1 MACEDLVA
9 GLGEAHTDTDTEDED
24 EDGDSGVHNT
34 PDYLHNEAEA
44 EASLDILTQDS
55 LYESLKYQPGKY
67 LLASCVLRYLD
78 RDLFKP

>member
-9 GLGEAHTDTDTEDED
+9 GLGEAHTDTED
-24 EDGDSGVHNT
+24 EDGDSGLHNT
-34 PDYLHNEAEA
+34 PDYLHTEA

-67 LLASCVLRYLD
+67 LLASYVLRYFLD

>member
-1 MACEDLVA
+1 MA
-9 GLGEAHTDTDTEDED
+9 GLGEAHTDTEDED

-34 PDYLHNEAEA
+34 PDYLHTEA

-67 LLASCVLRYLD
+67 LLTSYVIWIVIYLN
-78 RDLFKP
+78 LNYQKIPTKKNI

>member
-9 GLGEAHTDTDTEDED
+9 GLGEAHTDTED

-34 PDYLHNEAEA
+34 PDYLHTETEA

-67 LLASCVLRYLD
+67 LLASYVLRYLD

>member
-1 MACEDLVA
+1 MA
-9 GLGEAHTDTDTEDED
+9 GLGEAHTDSDTED

-34 PDYLHNEAEA
+34 PDYLHTEA

-67 LLASCVLRYLD
+67 LLASYVLRYLD

>member
-1 MACEDLVA
+1 MA
-9 GLGEAHTDTDTEDED
+9 GLGEAHTDTED

-34 PDYLHNEAEA
+34 PDYLHTEA

-67 LLASCVLRYLD
+67 LLTSYVIWIVIYLN
-78 RDLFKP
+78 LNYQKIPTKKNI

>member
-1 MACEDLVA
+1 MKLY
-9 GLGEAHTDTDTEDED
+9 TED

-34 PDYLHNEAEA
+34 PDYLHTETEA

-67 LLASCVLRYLD
+67 LLTSYVIWIVIYLN
-78 RDLFKP
+78 LNYLKIPTKKNI

>member
-1 MACEDLVA
+1 MA
-9 GLGEAHTDTDTEDED
+9 GLGEARTDTEDED

-34 PDYLHNEAEA
+34 PDYLHTEA

-67 LLASCVLRYLD
+67 LLASYVLRYLD